1 VTFVRHVIFDLDG
14 TLIDS
19 LPGIAWS
26 VDVALRSCGLP
37 PAERDLG
44 PFIGPPVRDILA
56 AVSGVTEPGLL
67 DTLVCNFRYSYDS
80 EGWRRSTCYAGVR
93 EMLLELRSSGED
105 LWVLTNKPALVTGRI
120 LGELKLD
127 GFFREVACRDSRLPC
142 FASKA
147 EVLIDLLQ
155 RNRIGRAECLMVGDT
170 VEDWRAAEAAGISC
184 AIVAHGYGARLL
196 PSGCRRIAGWHEL
209 QDMCTNRRATALAR
223 MERNN

>member
-1 VTFVRHVIFDLDG
+1 MTFVRHVIFDLDG

-19 LPGIAWS
+19 VPGIAWS

-37 PAERDLG
+37 PAQRDLG

-56 AVSGVTEPGLL
+56 AVSGVTERGLL
-67 DTLVCNFRYSYDS
+67 DALERNFRYSYDS
-80 EGWRRSTCYAGVR
+80 EGWRRTACYAGVR
-93 EMLLELRSSGED
+93 EMLHELFSSVGD

-120 LGELKLD
+120 LGELELD

-170 VEDWRAAEAAGISC
+170 VEDWRVAEEAGVSC
-184 AIVAHGYGARLL
+184 AIVAHGYGAQSL
-196 PSGCRRIAGWHEL
+196 PSGCCPIAGWHEL
-209 QDMCTNRRATALAR
+209 KEMCTNRRAAALAR
-223 MERNN
+223 TERNN